1 MFEGSVSE
9 QLHQFLTP
17 RTTTPPPN
25 SNSLPLIPLNFALH
39 SPNFNFH
46 PFDSYNATSTTH
58 HHHHQI
64 HLHHPHHLLHHQS
77 PNPHENGDEKDDDET
92 TTTTGNN
99 LQVAMDLEVGRE
111 NNNNNN
117 RSILMEDHIHHGEW
131 SNDELLALL
140 RIRSNIDNCFLE
152 STWEHVSRKLGE
164 VGFRRTAEKC
174 KEKFEEESRYFNHIN
189 YNKTCRFLTHELNYH
204 HHQHDQDHLLLI
216 HDGNGKPDDG
226 GVTVVVV
233 PEEGKEE
240 NEANFKDR
248 DGELQEEEE
257 EEEDLRKEETRAAT
271 NEEQDESSRLRS
283 CKKKKRKMMRQ
294 KEFELLKGYCEE
306 IVKKMMIQQE
316 EIHSKLL
323 QDMLKREEEKV
334 AKEECWKKQ
343 QMEKLHKELEVMA
356 HEQAIASDRQ
366 ATIIEILNQITNSTT
381 LFSSFQSQKELQNLL
396 QSLNNYNN
404 NNVPNSPSSSSLI
417 QTQTSSPN
425 KEQQQQQEGALP
437 PHENSSSFTS
447 QNDPIKNPKN
457 PCLST
462 QILAPQDPNSF
473 INHSK
478 LPPNPKSRDHKDE
491 LDELGKRWPRDEVLA
506 LVNVR
511 CNLYNNGDGSGEQ
524 GGSLKA
530 PLWERISQGMLQL
543 GYKRSAKRCKEKW
556 ENINK
561 YFRKTKDAN
570 KKRSLDSRTCPYFH
584 QLSTLY
590 NQGRAANKHPENCP
604 IVSPENHSDQSE
616 NHLATSS

>member
-1 MFEGSVSE
+1 MFEGGSVSE

-17 RTTTPPPN
+17 RTTPPPPN

-46 PFDSYNATSTTH
+46 PFDSYNATSTA

-64 HLHHPHHLLHHQS
+64 HLPHHLLHHQS
-77 PNPHENGDEKDDDET
+77 PNPHGDDKNDVKT
-92 TTTTGNN
+92 TTTAAGSS
-99 LQVAMDLEVGRE
+99 LQVGVDLEVGRE
-111 NNNNNN
+111 NS
-117 RSILMEDHIHHGEW
+117 RSILMEDHHIIHHDQW

-140 RIRSNIDNCFLE
+140 RIRSNIENCFPE

-164 VGFRRTAEKC
+164 VGFRRTADKC

-189 YNKTCRFLTHELNYH
+189 YNKNCRFLTHELNYNH
-204 HHQHDQDHLLLI
+204 HPNQDQDQDHLLLI
-216 HDGNGKPDDG
+216 HEGNGKPDDG
-226 GVTVVVV
+226 GPTLVVV
-233 PEEGKEE
+233 PEEGEEE
-240 NEANFKDR
+240 NQDK
-248 DGELQEEEE
+248 DGELHDDD
-257 EEEDLRKEETRAAT
+257 EEEDLRNDEMRPGR
-271 NEEQDESSRLRS
+271 NEEERNESSRSSS
-283 CKKKKRKMMRQ
+283 CQKSKKKRKMMRQ

-323 QDMLKREEEKV
+323 QDMLKKEEEKV
-334 AKEECWKKQ
+334 AKEEYWKKE
-343 QMEKLHKELEVMA
+343 QMERLHKELEVMA
-356 HEQAIASDRQ
+356 HEQAIAGDRQ

-381 LFSSFQSQKELQNLL
+381 LISSSHESKKDLQNLL

-404 NNVPNSPSSSSLI
+404 NNNIPNSTPSSSSLI
-417 QTQTSSPN
+417 QCQTSSSPN
-425 KEQQQQQEGALP
+425 KKP
-437 PHENSSSFTS
+437 PHENSNSFTS
-447 QNDPIKNPKN
+447 QNDPIKNPKNN

-473 INHSK
+473 INNH
-478 LPPNPKSRDHKDE
+478 PNPKSKEKLDHESED
-491 LDELGKRWPRDEVLA
+491 LGKRWPRDEVLA

-511 CNLYNNGDGSGEQ
+511 CKMYNNTTTTNNQDESQSG
-524 GGSLKA
+524 GASLKA

-561 YFRKTKDAN
+561 YFRKTKDVN

-590 NQGRAANKHPENCP
+590 NQGGGNNNPLENCP
-604 IVSPENHSDQSE
+604 NVSSENHSDHSE